1 VVGKVDVLIEST
13 HEFENDLSKLPE
25 REKELIIQRIN
36 NCTDLYLTQPDSVY
50 SQMHC
55 VPLSS
60 ELGEYDSSLYTLQ
73 VSEPSSVILTVDE
86 DPIFEQVIFTLF
98 RVVDHSDLDR
108 AYKDVANFLY
118 QDLLP
123 QNREIAKAS

>member
-13 HEFENDLSKLPE
+13 HEFENDLSKLIE
-25 REKELIIQRIN
+25 GEKELIIQKIN
-36 NCTDLYLTQPDSVY
+36 DCTDLYLAQPDNVY
-50 SQMHC
+50 CQMRC
-55 VPLSS
+55 IPLPSG
-60 ELGEYDSSLYTLQ
+60 LNEYDSSLYILQ
-73 VSEPSSVILTVDE
+73 VSETSNVILTVDE

-98 RVVDHSDLDR
+98 RLVDHGELDR

-118 QDLLP
+118 LDLLP

>member
-1 VVGKVDVLIEST
+1 MISPNYLK
-13 HEFENDLSKLPE
+13 E
-25 REKELIIQRIN
+25 REFIIQKIN

-50 SQMHC
+50 SQMHGM
-55 VPLSS
+55 PRPS

-73 VSEPSSVILTVDE
+73 ISETSSVILTVDE

-98 RVVDHSDLDR
+98 RAVDHLELDR
-108 AYKDVANFLY
+108 ACRDVANFLY